1 MNNNQQTDP
10 WCIIEDGFD
19 LSKQIDSES
28 LFSLSNGYMLQ
39 RANFEEY
46 YSGNSVPGSYI
57 AGVYCPDSN
66 QTGTKGDGEENNNR
80 LLNTPSWVG
89 IIVRLNDEVLDL
101 ATWKVQNFRK
111 VLNMH
116 EGYLER
122 TFEATSLKGH
132 KIHVAVKRFL
142 SMAENQIGAISYSV
156 KSLDFEGRISFM
168 PVINAEVKNPY
179 VKENEQSWNVLQIKT
194 QQEVS
199 HLWAQ
204 ARRMNFHVCSALTYV
219 LYKNNEQVKQNPTK
233 IEKEKI
239 AGYSV
244 GTDVRA
250 GDTVC
255 LNKYV
260 AIIDSLNHEIEGI
273 TDYTCEQA
281 LNAKHKGWNKLFEE
295 HTTAL
300 AEKWSQLDV
309 STKGD
314 IKTQQAARH
323 KIFMNNINLDK
334 D

>member
-1 MNNNQQTDP
+1 MNNYQQTDP
-10 WCIIEDGFD
+10 WCIIEDGFNAG
-19 LSKQIDSES
+19 KQIDSES
-28 LFSLSNGYMLQ
+28 IFSLSNEYMLQ

-46 YSGNSVPGSYI
+46 YSGNSVLGSYI
-57 AGVYCPDSN
+57 ANVYCPECN
-66 QTGTKGDGEENNNR
+66 ETETKKNEETNNNW
-80 LLNTPSWVG
+80 LLNTPSWIG

-101 ATWKVQNFRK
+101 ASWEVQSFRRI
-111 VLNMH
+111 LNMH

-132 KIHVAVKRFL
+132 KIHVTIKRFL

-156 KSLDFEGRISFM
+156 KSLNFEGRVSFM
-168 PVINAEVKNPY
+168 PVINADVKNPY
-179 VKENEQSWNVLQIKT
+179 IEENEQSWNVLQIKT

-204 ARRMNFHVCSALTYV
+204 VRRMNFHVCSALTYV

-244 GTDVRA
+244 GTDVKV

-260 AIIDSLNHEIEGI
+260 AIIDSLSHEIEGL
-273 TDYTCEQA
+273 TEYACEQA
-281 LNAKHKGWNKLFEE
+281 LNAKKKGWNKLYEE
-295 HTTAL
+295 HTAAL

-314 IKTQQAARH
+314 IKTQQAIHH

-334 D
+334 E